1 MTTRPGSLTLSSL
14 RDELK
19 SDRVAAELER
29 RILCG
34 DLAPGDRLPTEPELG
49 RMLGVSRSVIRDAIR
64 SLVARGLVTVRQGQ
78 GTTVAAPSDATFA
91 HALIALLARSE
102 LTMGDVVDARAAIE
116 CSLVPMAAQTATA
129 EDLEALTLSYE
140 TFAAAVAEGDWSRT
154 RESHLQFHLG
164 LLAALHRP
172 ALQLFLKPM
181 TEIIVISS
189 APPRQGSREDWE
201 VETHPPIIDGLR
213 SGDPDAVREAM
224 AGHFQRL
231 EGERY
236 DAFRAL
242 PFRAVFTEIP
252 WARP

>member
-1 MTTRPGSLTLSSL
+1 MTRPPTLVLGSV

-34 DLAPGDRLPTEPELG
+34 ELAPGDRLPTEPELG
-49 RMLGVSRSVIRDAIR
+49 QMLGVSRSVVRDAIR

-116 CSLVPMAAQTATA
+116 CSLVPMAAETVTA
-129 EDLEALTLSYE
+129 EDLAALELAQDA
-140 TFAAAVAEGDWSRT
+140 FAAAVIDGDWARA
-154 RESHLQFHLG
+154 RESHLQLHLG
-164 LLAALHRP
+164 LLDALHRP

-189 APPRQGSREDWE
+189 APPRLGSREDWE

-213 SGDPDAVREAM
+213 ARDPEAVRAAM
-224 AGHFQRL
+224 AAYFRRL
-231 EGERY
+231 EGTRY
-236 DAFRAL
+236 EEFRAL
-242 PFRAVFTEIP
+242 SFRAVFAEIP

>member
-1 MTTRPGSLTLSSL
+1 MTRPASLVLGSL

-34 DLAPGDRLPTEPELG
+34 ELAPGDRLPTEPVLG
-49 RMLGVSRSVIRDAIR
+49 QMLGVSRSVVRDAIR

-78 GTTVAAPSDATFA
+78 GMTVAAPSDATFA

-116 CSLVPMAAQTATA
+116 CSLVPMATETVTAD
-129 EDLEALTLSYE
+129 DLEALALAHDA
-140 TFAAAVAEGDWSRT
+140 FAAAVIDGDWSRA
-154 RESHLQFHLG
+154 RESHLQLHLG

-189 APPRQGSREDWE
+189 APPRLGPREDWE
-201 VETHPPIIDGLR
+201 VETHPPIIEALR
-213 SGDPDAVREAM
+213 ARDPEAVRAAM
-224 AGHFQRL
+224 AAHFRRL

-236 DAFRAL
+236 EAFRAL
-242 PFRAVFTEIP
+242 PFRAVFAEIP